1 MKAKNQTKLPVLK
14 NALVRQHRI
23 KTVSESRGVHLRQPL
38 QSKLFTFQ
46 VPPEHFFFPSL
57 QTSVDSVSIRVHG
70 LLARKQTLFGA

>member
-46 VPPEHFFFPSL
+46 VPPRALFLFPPQNL
-57 QTSVDSVSIRVHG
+57 CMPGIRADSR
-70 LLARKQTLFGA
+70 AFTA

>member
-38 QSKLFTFQ
+38 QSKVFTFQ
-46 VPPEHFFFPSL
+46 VPPPEHFLLSPSKPL
-57 QTSVDSVSIRVHG
+57 CKTRVHVG
-70 LLARKQTLFGA
+70 SRAFSA